1 MNTKQAALVYNTYQA
16 HGDVD
21 AIAPPG
27 ANPGRIVFQG
37 NNYNVTN
44 DGELLNYLKAKGTL
58 ENPLK
63 ADAAHNN
70 RL

>member
-1 MNTKQAALVYNTYQA
+1 MNTKQAALVYTTYQA
-16 HGDVD
+16 HTDVV

-27 ANPGRIVFQG
+27 INPGRITFQG
-37 NNYNVTN
+37 NHYNVTDN
-44 DGELLNYLKAKGTL
+44 GELLNYLKAKGAL

-63 ADAAHNN
+63 TDGAHAN